1 MTIQLNLQGSTGVTV
16 TEATDFHV
24 AASSIS
30 GHRELC
36 QGAHQASLRSLAQ
49 PPATGGVQHR
59 LPDVS
64 QWKLVYS
71 AVIEQS
77 CSSRCHPTCPCS
89 AFGAGSSGQA
99 SAFSALAGAVHVFM
113 PVAVCWSRQLPVY
126 IFHIH
131 IYIYKC
137 VCGFVCM
144 RLSGLKYEMKWNL
157 NELPKIQ
164 STNNSSKVFRLY
176 SLI

>member
-1 MTIQLNLQGSTGVTV
+1 MTDYNLKLSELTREIKLWREVRAMTIQLNLQGSTGSTGVTV

-64 QWKLVYS
+64 TRKSECTQ
-71 AVIEQS
+71 
-77 CSSRCHPTCPCS
+77 P
-89 AFGAGSSGQA
+89 
-99 SAFSALAGAVHVFM
+99 
-113 PVAVCWSRQLPVY
+113 
-126 IFHIH
+126 
-131 IYIYKC
+131 
-137 VCGFVCM
+137 
-144 RLSGLKYEMKWNL
+144 
-157 NELPKIQ
+157 
-164 STNNSSKVFRLY
+164 
-176 SLI
+176 